1 MSNQNTKLH
10 RKSGGQ
16 VIVDHLIDNNI
27 ERVFSVPGESFL
39 GAMDAFYEKGRVCRA
54 MFNRR

>member
-1 MSNQNTKLH
+1 MSNENTKLH

-39 GAMDAFYEKGRVCRA
+39 GAMDAFYEKGNEIQFV
-54 MFNRR
+54 N